1 MGQIF
6 DFLLVNPI
14 LNALMALYKVTGNLG
29 ISIITLTVIIRT
41 ILIPAMAPA
50 LKTMKKQRELQ
61 PQIDKLKKK
70 HGTDKQALAKAQMDL
85 FKEHGINPASGCLTQ
100 IVMITV
106 LIALYNVIR
115 KFTVSADLSAINSS
129 IYFSWLKMAEG
140 ATIGTQFLYMNL
152 SKPDP
157 YYIVAILSGVL
168 QFLSGKMMMPY
179 IDQAEKAAKKTP
191 EKSDDFAYAMQ
202 QQTTYFLPIMNVI
215 IGITLPSG
223 VMLYIIATTIFSMVQ
238 NYFATG
244 WGGLKPL
251 ITKLNFVAKKG

>member
-14 LNALMALYKVTGNLG
+14 LNALMALYRVTGNLG
-29 ISIITLTVIIRT
+29 ISIITLTVVIRT

-61 PQIDKLKKK
+61 PQIDKLKSKY
-70 HGTDKQALAKAQMDL
+70 GSNKQELAKAQMEL

-115 KFTVSADLSAINSS
+115 KFTVSADINSLNS
-129 IYFSWLKMAEG
+129 SLYFDWLKLAEG
-140 ATIGTQFLYMNL
+140 AVIQTKFLYMNL
-152 SKPDP
+152 AKPDP
-157 YYIVAILSGVL
+157 YYIVAVLSGVL
-168 QFLSGKMMMPY
+168 QFFSGKMMMPY
-179 IDQAEKAAKKTP
+179 VEQAEKAAKKTP
-191 EKSDDFAYAMQ
+191 DKKDDFAYAMQ
-202 QQTTYFLPIMNVI
+202 QQTTYFLPIMNVM
-215 IGITLPSG
+215 IGITLPAG

-251 ITKLNFVAKKG
+251 IDKLNFTAKKV